1 MASWQVGEMSRTRH
15 YRDLIAWQKSMDL
28 ARMIYERTEEFPKSE
43 TFGLRMQLR
52 RSAVSVASHIAEA
65 HGRLNDAEMRKGLG
79 AARGAT
85 NELQTQT
92 ELAASLGFFE
102 STTSEELLDLGTR
115 VAKLING
122 LLGVLE
128 SDSESLE
135 AGEPANLRRAERA
148 NLRREN
154 LNR

>member
-1 MASWQVGEMSRTRH
+1 MASWQVGGMSRTRH
-15 YRDLIAWQKSMDL
+15 YRDLIAWQKAMEL
-28 ARMIYERTEEFPKSE
+28 ARMVYAQTEEFPKSE

-79 AARGAT
+79 AARAAI

-102 STTSEELLDLGTR
+102 NNISEELLDLGTR

-128 SDSESLE
+128 HDSEPSVTR
-135 AGEPANLRRAERA
+135 EPADLPSRDARQLAKKES
-148 NLRREN
+148 
-154 LNR
+154 